1 MRFNKKAKF
10 TIIILIF
17 FAWMHYIQTAELSSE
32 LLTIFMITKKMIG
45 LFIVL
50 TIFASIILGYLYFIK
65 YSYPNL
71 TDAEIKNIE
80 AKVKKKRSINKSNK
94 IYGNLQSETKTL
106 VGKLRKLK
114 HLHKNG
120 SLTKIEFEQAKNK
133 LLK

>member
-80 AKVKKKRSINKSNK
+80 AKVKKKRNINKSSES
-94 IYGNLQSETKTL
+94 YGNLKSETKTL

-120 SLTKIEFEQAKNK
+120 SLTKTEFEQAKNK
-133 LLK
+133 LLN

>member
-133 LLK
+133 LLN

>member
-80 AKVKKKRSINKSNK
+80 AKVKKKRNINKSSES
-94 IYGNLQSETKTL
+94 YDNLKSETKTL

>member
-80 AKVKKKRSINKSNK
+80 AKVKKKRNINKSNEN
-94 IYGNLQSETKTL
+94 YDNLQSETKTL

-120 SLTKIEFEQAKNK
+120 SLTKVEFEQAKNK

>member
-1 MRFNKKAKF
+1 MSLNKKVKF
-10 TIIILIF
+10 TIIIMIF

-45 LFIVL
+45 LLIVL
-50 TIFASIILGYLYFIK
+50 TILASIIIGYLFFIK

-71 TDAEIKNIE
+71 TDAEIRAIEEKLKRKRNISKSIKNNHNF
-80 AKVKKKRSINKSNK
+80 K
-94 IYGNLQSETKTL
+94 SETKTL
-106 VGKLRKLK
+106 VEKLRKLK
-114 HLHKNG
+114 HLYKNG

>member
-80 AKVKKKRSINKSNK
+80 AKVKKKRNIKKSNEN
-94 IYGNLQSETKTL
+94 YDNLQSETKTL

-120 SLTKIEFEQAKNK
+120 SLTKVEFEQAKNK

>member
-80 AKVKKKRSINKSNK
+80 AKVKKKRNINKSSES
-94 IYGNLQSETKTL
+94 YDNLKSETKTL

-133 LLK
+133 LLN

>member
-94 IYGNLQSETKTL
+94 SYGNLQSETKTL